1 MRPELRSTI
10 HTAMV
15 RFADGD
21 RAAFQDVFEALWPVL
36 SAFSARMLS
45 SRADAEDAA
54 QRALLKVF
62 SRIADMDRTRDG
74 VAWAVTIA
82 AYEVMTTRR
91 MSARRREQGN
101 DAMGAIPDDQPLADQ
116 QLAKD
121 ELRAAVRATIGE
133 LPPRDQEALAMMIL
147 DEAPV
152 AGGETARKRRYRAL
166 QRFRALWGKTN
177 G

>member
-1 MRPELRSTI
+1 MTPALRRTI
-10 HTAMV
+10 HVAMV

-21 RAAFQDVFEALWPVL
+21 RAAFREIFEALWPVL
-36 SAFSARMLS
+36 LAFSARMLS
-45 SRADAEDAA
+45 TRADAEDAA

-91 MSARRREQGN
+91 MSMRRREQGT
-101 DAMGAIPDDQPLADQ
+101 DGLASMADERLLADEQ
-116 QLAKD
+116 MARD
-121 ELRAAVRATIGE
+121 EMRAAVWATIGE
-133 LPPRDQEALAMMIL
+133 LPERDQEALAVML
-147 DEAPV
+147 DDRPV
-152 AGGETARKRRYRAL
+152 AGSETTRKRRYRAL
-166 QRFRALWGKTN
+166 QRFRALWGKSN